1 MIDYCPQGQ
10 YVDVMDTRRGVDNN
24 AQYDWWATRVNQQLI
39 PGVTG
44 CNDPAWQSSR
54 VRNRVTP
61 WSGML
66 FDYDPTT
73 VAGNPYTPVDI
84 SISSGLAQTMFDLVW
99 GWIFSTQDVSVL
111 DYSSYFENWME
122 QEFVM
127 SGAQTYTTNQ
137 SKPGLAVQQD
147 EGVRPYY
154 YRPMNIYF
162 AWHGWAEF
170 PHFDTWYVQY

>member
-1 MIDYCPQGQ
+1 
-10 YVDVMDTRRGVDNN
+10 V
-24 AQYDWWATRVNQQLI
+24 
-39 PGVTG
+39 G
-44 CNDPAWQSSR
+44 CNDPDWQSSR
-54 VRNRVTP
+54 IHNRVAP
-61 WSGML
+61 WSGIL

-84 SISSGLAQTMFDLVW
+84 SISSGLAQTLVDLVW

-111 DYSSYFENWME
+111 DYSSYIKNWME

-127 SGAQTYTTNQ
+127 SGAQMYTTNQ

-147 EGVRPYY
+147 EGVRLYY
-154 YRPMNIYF
+154 QRPMNIF
-162 AWHGWAEF
+162 FKWHGWVEF